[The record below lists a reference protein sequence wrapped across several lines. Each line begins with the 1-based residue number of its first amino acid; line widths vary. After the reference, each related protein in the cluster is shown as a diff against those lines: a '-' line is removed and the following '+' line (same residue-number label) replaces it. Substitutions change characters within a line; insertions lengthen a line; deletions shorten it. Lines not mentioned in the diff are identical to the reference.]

1 MISGKVWKFAADVNT
16 DAILPTAV
24 MYMQAQQQAK
34 HVFSINRPG
43 WAEHEATAG
52 DFILAGRNFGTGSS
66 RPAPLALNALG
77 IKCLIAD
84 SINPLFLRNCV
95 SFGLQ
100 AIECEGVSQ
109 AFDEGD
115 IAEVSLEEGTVK
127 NPRTGAVLQGMV
139 IPEAL
144 LSLMRNGGIFPLLE
158 SEGLVGPGT
167 DAGAGAA
174 G

>member
-1 MISGKVWKFAADVNT
+1 MISGKVWKFDADVNT

-24 MYMQAQQQAK
+24 MYLPAAQQAK
-34 HVFSINRPG
+34 HVFSITRPG
-43 WAEHEATAG
+43 WATEQVGEG

-100 AIECEGVSQ
+100 AIECDGVSV
-109 AFDEGD
+109 AFEEGD
-115 IAEVSLEEGTVK
+115 IAEVSLEAGTVT
-127 NPRTGAVLQGMV
+127 NRRTGAVLQGVV
-139 IPEAL
+139 IPDAL

-158 SEGLVGPGT
+158 SEGLIGPGT
-167 DAGAGAA
+167 DAAVGGN